1 MSAHVLM
8 GSMLS
13 VQWPNSSPR
22 VHLARLGGVVGLSR
36 DLTPNTS
43 TFVRHARLSSTT
55 RTPVKH
61 LDSETHNGTQK
72 CNRKHPSNHIHE
84 GFPLSLSHFT
94 NSHENYRWS
103 RGYLSGSMQCVTVR
117 PRGHA
122 LIHT

>member
-1 MSAHVLM
+1 MIDERTCPHGFYAFRTVAQLFSASTPCTPRRRSRALTRSHAQHVNFR
-8 GSMLS
+8 S
-13 VQWPNSSPR
+13 
-22 VHLARLGGVVGLSR
+22 
-36 DLTPNTS
+36 
-43 TFVRHARLSSTT
+43 T

-122 LIHT
+122 PIHT